1 MATGTSIITRA
12 LRMCGVIDAIETPN
26 ATDIDSGLE
35 ALNELLAGMS
45 IARGLIH
52 AQTTETL
59 TLTIGD
65 GSYSIGTGANFNTA
79 RPLAIES
86 AYVTS
91 NGVDTPLSISGR
103 NEYNALADK
112 ATQGLPS
119 TIYYDPT
126 FANGNVRFYPV
137 PDAAYVVTVSTWK
150 EISQVSAVGD
160 AVSLPEYLLTYIKV
174 ALAIKLAG
182 EYRQPVSPAWV
193 EQRDELARYMRN
205 LHRQPVKAT
214 FDLAYGAPYNIETD

>member
-12 LRMCGVIDAIETPN
+12 LRMCGAIDAIETPS
-26 ATDIDSGLE
+26 ATDLANGLD
-35 ALNELLAGMS
+35 ALNELISSMS
-45 IARGLIH
+45 IARGLIY

-65 GSYSIGTGANFNTA
+65 GSYSIGTGADFNTA

-86 AYVTS
+86 AYITS
-91 NGVDTPLSISGR
+91 NGVDTPLYISGR

-112 ATQGLPS
+112 STQGLPG
-119 TIYYDPT
+119 TLYYDPT
-126 FANGNVRFYPV
+126 FTNGNVRFYPV

-150 EISQVSAVGD
+150 EISQIAAVGD
-160 AVSLPEYLLTYIKV
+160 SVSLPEYLLTYLKV
-174 ALAIKLAG
+174 ALAINLAG
-182 EYRQPVSPAWV
+182 EYRQPISPAWV
-193 EQRDELARYMRN
+193 DQRDELARYMRN

-214 FDLAYGAPYNIETD
+214 FDLAYGAPYSIETD